1 MALYVISRFQG
12 CSIWSQVFL
21 IGWDWG
27 KNCGICIN
35 SFLTDYVQEQYNETI
50 RPTGE
55 LHFVWCLFLLW
66 WWYLQKD
73 PCLANKNPQ
82 QGVTTRI
89 LEFPTILIL
98 SGFSW
103 FCLKILNRHQYAIW
117 ISQFYIPKRLD
128 SLEFETEQLHLR
140 NSVVTA
146 LGSLNPIWPAF
157 YW

>member
-1 MALYVISRFQG
+1 MFYLIPGFFDRVGLRKKLRNLYQFIPNR
-12 CSIWSQVFL
+12 L
-21 IGWDWG
+21 R
-27 KNCGICIN
+27 
-35 SFLTDYVQEQYNETI
+35 TRTI
-50 RPTGE
+50 QPNNKVHRGT
-55 LHFVWCLFLLW
+55 LFVWCLFLLW